1 MRWNGCGTLKKDE
14 LESRGLGCSVDN
26 LHYNGSGWH
35 GSIMTLEG
43 IRPVG
48 RLKVMSLWWPV
59 LSKLPSMNMSII
71 GLKEGLGLGSSSS
84 QCFRSIYIYIYI
96 LKTLMPAFT
105 RLILKTGGRYLCA
118 KLPRPFCGFI

>member
-71 GLKEGLGLGSSSS
+71 GLKEGIGKLLISMF
-84 QCFRSIYIYIYI
+84 QKHIYI